1 MSELTSLSSLD
12 LAGGYTQELSP
23 QTVLQPSSSTLVSVP
38 PQHVS
43 RSSSPYDLPEV
54 LSLYIPENA
63 RPKYGPGS
71 SGLVMPL
78 SISSGLPQQIPLS
91 WAEFVDRS
99 PNSLPAHP
107 SPSPGSEGLAIETQ
121 NADTTTL
128 LATSAISP
136 CLDSITPP
144 PTPDERTAAQAL
156 LCLFHSPPAPDL
168 SSPASVPIPPSSF
181 PEVAVTSSDPPSSEP
196 PAGRDCAQC
205 ERTTASEHVVCA
217 LESYFASVEDP
228 AIALDEGDKPD
239 SGDEDEDMVDELLV
253 GE

>member
-63 RPKYGPGS
+63 RPQYGPGS

-99 PNSLPAHP
+99 PNSLLAHP

-128 LATSAISP
+128 LATSAISS

-144 PTPDERTAAQAL
+144 PTPVERTAAQAL

-168 SSPASVPIPPSSF
+168 SSPASVPIPP
-181 PEVAVTSSDPPSSEP
+181 VTSSDPPSSQP